1 MSELQL
7 LIIKIYVLAGVVKF
21 EFDSYKFKILTC
33 MGKFQVLI
41 PSKYGDHLRV
51 GDSYKNIINFF
62 IFKLPL

>member
-1 MSELQL
+1 VSELQL

-41 PSKYGDHLRV
+41 PSKYGDHLR
-51 GDSYKNIINFF
+51 GRGF
-62 IFKLPL
+62 L